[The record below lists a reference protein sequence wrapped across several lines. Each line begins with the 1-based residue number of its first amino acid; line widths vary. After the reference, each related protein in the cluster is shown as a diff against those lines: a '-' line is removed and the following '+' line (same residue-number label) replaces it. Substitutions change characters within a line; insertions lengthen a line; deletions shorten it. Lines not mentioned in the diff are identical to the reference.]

1 MEQNV
6 DPAHMGENGCLSI
19 REYSP
24 QTFCCCTKLRRMWR
38 VSTYEHRI
46 VAAEA
51 ARFEGGTMFGKNF
64 RLMFL
69 AIVLGAG
76 LSSLAW
82 GQVAD
87 HNISGTELRNF
98 DGFLDSH
105 PSIQRD
111 LNQNP
116 GRFVRDDRRW
126 DRREDW
132 RDRDRDRDRDREH
145 WSNGWRDGDHDRDDR
160 RRDRDR
166 DDRRRDHDHDRDR
179 HHDRD

>member
-1 MEQNV
+1 
-6 DPAHMGENGCLSI
+6 
-19 REYSP
+19 
-24 QTFCCCTKLRRMWR
+24 
-38 VSTYEHRI
+38 
-46 VAAEA
+46 
-51 ARFEGGTMFGKNF
+51 MFGENF

-69 AIVLGAG
+69 AIVLGAA
-76 LSSLAW
+76 LSSPAW

-87 HNISGTELRNF
+87 RDISGTELRNF

-116 GRFVRDDRRW
+116 GLAANPLYLAQHSELREFLARHPGVREEVRENPGRFVRADRRW

-132 RDRDRDRDRDREH
+132 RDRDRDRDRDRAR
-145 WSNGWRDGDHDRDDR
+145 WTNGWRDGDHDRDDR

-166 DDRRRDHDHDRDR
+166 DDRRRDRDHDRDR